1 MGYALSDAPPLAY
14 FVLNTYLDPPPPSRS
29 PMGIACLVYVWVVWE
44 KNFTLIAGKKKRV
57 IRNQVLVGLSIY
69 SV

>member
-1 MGYALSDAPPLAY
+1 MGMAL
-14 FVLNTYLDPPPPSRS
+14 
-29 PMGIACLVYVWVVWE
+29 LVYVWVVWE
-44 KNFTLIAGKKKRV
+44 GNFTLMAGKKKRV

>member
-14 FVLNTYLDPPPPSRS
+14 FVLNTYLDPPPQSRS

-44 KNFTLIAGKKKRV
+44 KNFIELRRRIAVYQFNENGP
-57 IRNQVLVGLSIY
+57 
-69 SV
+69 